1 MELVL
6 EKHIEAN
13 EGVRGGKPVL
23 TGTRISVSDVVIWH
37 LRMGQS
43 LEEIAALRDLSLAG
57 LYAAIAYYYDHRA
70 EIDEE
75 IEKTS
80 VFYETM
86 KKTAPSPLREKLAKL
101 EDERSDLISS

>member
-1 MELVL
+1 MTIVV
-6 EKHIEAN
+6 EKHIEKN
-13 EGVRGGKPVL
+13 KGIRGGKPCL

-43 LEEIAALRDLSLAG
+43 LEEIAAHRDLSIAG
-57 LYAAIAYYYDHRA
+57 LYAAIAYYYDNRT

-80 VFYETM
+80 IFYETM
-86 KKTAPSPLREKLAKL
+86 KKTAPSLLKEKLASSK
-101 EDERSDLISS
+101 DE

>member
-1 MELVL
+1 MTLVL
-6 EKHIEAN
+6 EKHIEID
-13 EGVRGGKPVL
+13 EGVRGGKPCLV
-23 TGTRISVSDVVIWH
+23 GTRISVSDVVIWH

-43 LEEIAALRDLSLAG
+43 LDEIAAHRNLSIAG

-75 IEKTS
+75 IEKTR

-86 KKTAPSPLREKLAKL
+86 KATAPSLLREKLASYK
-101 EDERSDLISS
+101 DE

>member
-6 EKHIEAN
+6 EKHIESN
-13 EGVRGGKPVL
+13 EGVRGGKPCL

-43 LEEIAALRDLSLAG
+43 LEEIAAHRDLSLAG

-70 EIDEE
+70 DIDEE
-75 IEKTS
+75 IEKTRI
-80 VFYETM
+80 FYETM
-86 KKTAPSPLREKLAKL
+86 KKTAPSLLREKLASL
-101 EDERSDLISS
+101 EDE